1 MASGVAHDFN
11 NLLTAI
17 LVRAQLLRGQVVD
30 DDARKELELIEKAA
44 IDGANAIRRIQ
55 DFTRVRKDISFAPF
69 GIRDALLDAIEFT
82 RGIWGSDS
90 GECGCEVVFGGCPR
104 AAILGN
110 VSEVREVFTN
120 IILNGVES
128 MEEEGGEMRISA
140 IVDEGSVRLSFA
152 DEGAGMSGD
161 VAEKIFDPFFT
172 TKGEAGNGLGLS
184 VAYGIVERHGGEI
197 SVDSSPGEG
206 STFCVSLPILEESVE
221 VEDGGLERFALGEI
235 RALVVD
241 GDAMVRRG
249 LAKLLG
255 DLGWIAEEAANA
267 EEALALVSEKDY
279 DVVLADQM
287 LKGTRGDELG
297 RRIVLGTRCTKFM
310 LMTGSTED
318 CGRDSIDDGGRSA
331 VVCKP
336 FRSVDLV
343 SSLSE
348 LLRGPRDAGH

>member
-1 MASGVAHDFN
+1 
-11 NLLTAI
+11 
-17 LVRAQLLRGQVVD
+17 
-30 DDARKELELIEKAA
+30 
-44 IDGANAIRRIQ
+44 
-55 DFTRVRKDISFAPF
+55 
-69 GIRDALLDAIEFT
+69 
-82 RGIWGSDS
+82 
-90 GECGCEVVFGGCPR
+90 
-104 AAILGN
+104 
-110 VSEVREVFTN
+110 
-120 IILNGVES
+120 
-128 MEEEGGEMRISA
+128 
-140 IVDEGSVRLSFA
+140 
-152 DEGAGMSGD
+152 

-197 SVDSSPGEG
+197 SVVSSPGEG

-336 FRSVDLV
+336 FRSWLD
-343 SSLSE
+343 
-348 LLRGPRDAGH
+348 